1 MKTMKAEIII
11 LGIMALLQASASGQ
25 GFPAEPTAVLQGHG
39 DWVNSVALSPDGEML
54 ASGSHDSTVRLWD
67 VAGQEQVA
75 VLEAG
80 TRVNSIAF
88 DPDGKLLALGG
99 LDSAVRLWDIGKQ
112 EQTGLLEGHEG
123 SVYSVAISKD
133 GKWLVS
139 GSKDFNVL
147 LWEVN
152 LVEEPVESMGKQL
165 ATWGK
170 LKGSPRALKE

>member
-1 MKTMKAEIII
+1 M
-11 LGIMALLQASASGQ
+11 GLL
-25 GFPAEPTAVLQGHG
+25 EGHTKM
-39 DWVNSVALSPDGEML
+39 VTSVAFSPDGEML
-54 ASGSHDSTVRLWD
+54 ASGSHDSTVRFWD
-67 VAGQEQVA
+67 VAGQKQVT
-75 VLEAG
+75 VLEVG

-88 DPDGKLLALGG
+88 DPDWEFLAVGG
-99 LDSAVRLWDIGKQ
+99 LDSVIRLWDVGKQ

-133 GKWLVS
+133 GKWLAS

-147 LWEVN
+147 LWEMDFAGES
-152 LVEEPVESMGKQL
+152 VEPMEKQL